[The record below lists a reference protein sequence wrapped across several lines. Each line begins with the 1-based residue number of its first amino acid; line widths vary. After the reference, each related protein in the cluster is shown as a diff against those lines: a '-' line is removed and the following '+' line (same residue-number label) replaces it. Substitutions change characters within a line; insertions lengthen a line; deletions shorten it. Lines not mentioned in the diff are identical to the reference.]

1 MKRILVAVD
10 GSEHSVVAARFAL
23 DWAKHCGATL
33 EGLHVIGPGA
43 LPPTD
48 KAEEGANAGAYR
60 KEEEKADLIQR
71 TGEVLLGEMGRWATD
86 AGVVWVSSIERGEIV
101 PRILAHSDSTDIT
114 VLGALGHSRDPL
126 QLVGS
131 TAAKVAAEAIR
142 PVLVTRGEH
151 KPIRRV
157 LIGYNRTDG
166 AANAVSFAAQWA
178 AMEGWEIRL
187 VTGADYVPEGEE
199 IVARA
204 KKFLG
209 HYGLSC
215 ETRVTIPADGTHA
228 IFTALRDYEPDLI
241 LIGSR
246 GRGTI
251 ARMILG
257 STSYLV
263 LEQAPCSVMIFR

>member
-1 MKRILVAVD
+1 MKRILIAVD
-10 GSEHSVVAARFAL
+10 GSEHSAVAARFAL
-23 DWAKHCGATL
+23 DWAKRSGATL

-43 LPPTD
+43 LPQED
-48 KAEEGANAGAYR
+48 KTEEIVESGTSP
-60 KEEEKADLIQR
+60 EVEEKADLIQR
-71 TGEVLLGEMGRWATD
+71 TGEVLLGEVGKWAAD
-86 AGVVWVSSIERGEIV
+86 VGVSWESTVERGDIIL
-101 PRILAHSDSTDIT
+101 RILAHSDTTDIT
-114 VLGALGHSRDPL
+114 VLGALGHQRDPL

-151 KPIRRV
+151 KPIQRV

-166 AANAVSFAAQWA
+166 AANAVAFAAQWA
-178 AMEGWEIRL
+178 GIAGWEIRL
-187 VTGADYVPEGEE
+187 VTGADYVPDGEQ

-204 KKFLG
+204 RKFLS
-209 HYGLSC
+209 HYGISC

-241 LIGSR
+241 LLGSR

-251 ARMILG
+251 ARAILG
-257 STSYLV
+257 STSQLV